1 MSAMASIYD
10 LFAHRPAPD
19 PHAAPFVPRI
29 GDGGTRYAQAAL
41 EREAASVAGAPS
53 GTRNDTLNRAA
64 FSLSQLVAAGHLPPQ
79 TVWDTLTAAARTAGL
94 HDLEIEATLR
104 SGYQGGTAKPRI
116 HVPDPNKENDDSWL
130 PPTTTLT
137 AAPAATATAPTAPQL
152 VSAPPPPADATSTPP
167 PAPDT
172 EPEPDLHDLVRQ
184 HLPLV
189 DWHALWADTEEEEW
203 ILEPLLPARRLVALY
218 SPPKVGKSLLMLE
231 LAVAIAQGATA
242 LGVQIPRPHR
252 VLYVDFENDPK
263 GDVRSRLQAM
273 GHGPDQLG
281 NLCYLSFPTLAGLD
295 GERGSQELL
304 AAVQTYECEVVVI
317 DTVSRSVSGE
327 ENEND
332 TWLNFYRHT
341 GLKMKQH
348 GVAMIRLDHTGK
360 DESKGQRGGS
370 AKSGDVDA
378 IWKLSRV
385 AEDVF
390 QLTCEDARLPIAEK
404 VIVLDRKPLPHLHH
418 HVQAAGRMAAWE
430 AKVREVNR
438 ALDAADAP
446 GDVSN
451 RGARDILRGTGVS
464 ASQTVLNE
472 ALRQRKIAHH
482 VVTIDDPIE
491 GA

>member
-1 MSAMASIYD
+1 MTAMASIYD
-10 LFAHRPAPD
+10 LFTRRPAPE
-19 PHAAPFVPRI
+19 PHATPFVPRI

-41 EREAASVAGAPS
+41 EREAAAVAGAS
-53 GTRNDTLNRAA
+53 TGTRNDTLNRAA
-64 FSLSQLVAAGHLPPQ
+64 FNLSQLVAAGHIPPQ
-79 TVWDTLTAAARTAGL
+79 DVWDTLASAARTAGL
-94 HDLEIEATLR
+94 HDLEIENTLR
-104 SGYQGGTAKPRI
+104 SGYQGGTTKPRN
-116 HVPDPNKENDDSWL
+116 HVPDPDKEDESWL
-130 PPTTTLT
+130 PPVTSIT
-137 AAPAATATAPTAPQL
+137 
-152 VSAPPPPADATSTPP
+152 APPPFDADSSATDGPSTPPTDTPP
-167 PAPDT
+167 PAAAATPS
-172 EPEPDLHDLVRQ
+172 EQPDLHDLVRQ
-184 HLPLV
+184 HLPLI
-189 DWHALWADTEEEEW
+189 DWHALWADDEEEEW

-231 LAVAIAQGATA
+231 LAVAIARGDSA
-242 LGVQIPRPHR
+242 LGVQVPRPHR

-273 GHGPDQLG
+273 GHRPEHLE

-295 GERGSQELL
+295 SERGSQELV
-304 AAVQTYECEVVVI
+304 AAVQVYNCEVVVI

-385 AEDVF
+385 ADDVF

-438 ALDAADAP
+438 ALDAAGAP

-451 RGARDILRGTGVS
+451 RGARDILKGTGVS

-472 ALRQRKIAHH
+472 ALRQRKIAHN
-482 VVTIDDPIE
+482 VVVLDDPAE
-491 GA
+491 GVATP